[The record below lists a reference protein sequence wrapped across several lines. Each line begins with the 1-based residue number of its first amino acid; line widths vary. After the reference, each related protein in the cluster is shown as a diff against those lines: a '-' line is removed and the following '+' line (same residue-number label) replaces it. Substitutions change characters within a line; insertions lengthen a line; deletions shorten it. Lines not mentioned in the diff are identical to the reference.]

1 METKSFK
8 ISYPS
13 IYAGTDKSDIHFYS
27 GKPDLQS
34 IFYSTERKKRY
45 FFVTDATVAS
55 LDCMIPF
62 FSLFD
67 DGAYK
72 QDNLLILG
80 SGEPYKTIDSVL
92 RIVSAAFEAGF
103 NRGDVF
109 IGIGGGVICD
119 LTAFAASIY
128 KRGIEV
134 QLIPTTLLAMVD
146 ASIGGKT
153 GCDFE
158 NCKNIIGSFH
168 PASNL
173 YYFPEFVMS
182 LPDNQY
188 NSGLAEALKTGL
200 LYDNSLYEIFKNNA
214 DQINNREISVVEA
227 IIQKS
232 VACKANVVEKDFTE
246 QNIRAQL
253 NLGHTFAHA
262 LESVAG
268 LGAVTH
274 GAAVAWGIGRAA
286 ELAFQKEYCREA
298 FRNEIFD
305 VLKMYNWD
313 TTAIPPVVTGG
324 DIGNR
329 LVSVM
334 RKDKKNLS
342 NKIRIVILK
351 DFQNVVVE
359 EIEDTEILRVLK

>member
-1 METKSFK
+1 
-8 ISYPS
+8 
-13 IYAGTDKSDIHFYS
+13 
-27 GKPDLQS
+27 
-34 IFYSTERKKRY
+34 
-45 FFVTDATVAS
+45 
-55 LDCMIPF
+55 
-62 FSLFD
+62 
-67 DGAYK
+67 
-72 QDNLLILG
+72 
-80 SGEPYKTIDSVL
+80 
-92 RIVSAAFEAGF
+92 
-103 NRGDVF
+103 
-109 IGIGGGVICD
+109 
-119 LTAFAASIY
+119 
-128 KRGIEV
+128 
-134 QLIPTTLLAMVD
+134 
-146 ASIGGKT
+146 
-153 GCDFE
+153 
-158 NCKNIIGSFH
+158 
-168 PASNL
+168 
-173 YYFPEFVMS
+173 MS